1 MMIVIC
7 VLLHLAAID
16 IDIIDI
22 DIIDMT
28 LYDSY
33 RQIDGEPHS
42 HEHLLESRM
51 KLMQKVKRYKEQI
64 NHL

>member
-1 MMIVIC
+1 MVIVIC

-16 IDIIDI
+16 IDV
-22 DIIDMT
+22 IDMT